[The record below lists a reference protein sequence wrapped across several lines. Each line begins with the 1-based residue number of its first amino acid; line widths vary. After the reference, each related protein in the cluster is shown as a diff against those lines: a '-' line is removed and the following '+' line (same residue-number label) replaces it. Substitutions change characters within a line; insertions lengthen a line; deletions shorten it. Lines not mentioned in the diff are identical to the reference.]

1 MEEEVLDKGHGMFL
15 FLLVNRDGNM
25 YFVYL
30 NQGYK
35 WQLLEIGGRGRRRM
49 FMLQKM
55 SRKVL
60 VLYLFFKK

>member
-1 MEEEVLDKGHGMFL
+1 MEEEVLDKAHGMFL

-35 WQLLEIGGRGRRRM
+35 WKLLEIGGKR
-49 FMLQKM
+49 QKENVYVAENVAKS
-55 SRKVL
+55 SRTIL
-60 VLYLFFKK
+60 TF

>member
-35 WQLLEIGGRGRRRM
+35 WKLLEIGRRGRRRM
-49 FMLQKM
+49 FYVAENVAKSSSTILI
-55 SRKVL
+55 
-60 VLYLFFKK
+60 F